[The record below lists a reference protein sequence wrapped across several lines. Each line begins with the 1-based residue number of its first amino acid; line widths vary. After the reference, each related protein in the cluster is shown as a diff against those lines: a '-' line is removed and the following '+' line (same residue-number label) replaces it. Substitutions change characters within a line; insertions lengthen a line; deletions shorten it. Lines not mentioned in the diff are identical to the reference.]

1 MPDTAVVTHV
11 GHADWN
17 ENQFRG
23 YAVNAELV
31 GHDGWASAF
40 SLAIGGPRLHG
51 DDAGVIEDVVV
62 CALAADPRIWPVKV
76 ARLVAA
82 YGSPLVALAA
92 GHAALDGALMGPV
105 PTGAAGA
112 MLIDFRERL
121 GDAVTDREAVANLLD
136 ELLARGRVAG
146 FGVAFRGTDERVVA
160 MNECLRR
167 RRRDVG
173 THWRLIML
181 LDDVMQEKKDLHVNF
196 SMATA
201 AILLDLG
208 YSPPQITLLMSTFLD
223 VCFYAN
229 VSEGAE
235 QQSESLRELPAS
247 CIEYV
252 GRAPRLSPR
261 AEAKRT
267 LDSQAPALTEPAF
280 R

>member
-1 MPDTAVVTHV
+1 MSNTTIVTHV

-17 ENQFRG
+17 ENHFRG
-23 YAVNAELV
+23 HAVNAELV
-31 GHDGWASAF
+31 GRDGWASVF
-40 SLAIGGPRLHG
+40 SLAVGGPRLKG
-51 DDAGVIEDVVV
+51 DDAGVLEDVAV

-82 YGSPLVALAA
+82 YGSPLMGLAA
-92 GHAALDGALMGPV
+92 GHAALEGALMGPV

-112 MLIDFRERL
+112 MLIELRARL
-121 GDAVTDREAVANLLD
+121 GDAITSRSAVA
-136 ELLARGRVAG
+136 ELIEESLKRGRVAG
-146 FGVAFRGTDERVVA
+146 FGVAFRGIDERVVA
-160 MNECLRR
+160 MKDCLRR
-167 RRRDVG
+167 RHRDDGV
-173 THWRLIML
+173 HWRLIML
-181 LDDVMQEKKDLHVNF
+181 LDEVMAEKKDLHVNF

-208 YSPPQITLLMSTFLD
+208 YSPPQITLIMSTFLD

-229 VSEGAE
+229 VMEGAE
-235 QQSESLRELPAS
+235 QRSESLRELPAS

-267 LDSQAPALTEPAF
+267 LDSQAPVLAEPSY